1 MADLAEFDRYMAHL
15 CEGLGYSTR
24 HQSLLEYCSGLML
37 PIQRKSVE
45 PLAAHADP
53 LNVPAKHQAL
63 HHFVANARWSD
74 RGLLERIRQY
84 VEPHLELEHGVYWII
99 DDTAHPKCG
108 RHSVGVARQYRG
120 RLGKQDNC
128 QVAVS
133 LSLATAE
140 ASVPVDYQ
148 LYLPQDWASDVKR
161 RREAKVPET
170 VRFATKAQIALQ
182 QIRAAQERGVAPGI
196 VLADA
201 GYGRDTAFREAVD
214 ELGLTYAVGV
224 SSDITVWAPGS
235 TPMPTTS
242 APGRGRP
249 PTRLRRGPG
258 HEPLSV
264 KQLALALKRSAWK
277 RVAWREGTNKVLS
290 SRFARVRVRAAH
302 RDYLR
307 TSLREEQWLLI
318 EWPLKEAEPTKYWLS
333 NLPVDISISHLV
345 NTAKMR
351 WRIEQD
357 YHELK
362 SEFGL
367 SHYEGRGWT
376 GFHHHATVCIAAY
389 GFLLAQRLQ
398 NASKKNSN
406 RPTALALPEDY
417 RPRGSRPSAAPCAGL
432 DSHTAPSREHRDRA
446 STSTMPVLRSGRSA
460 SVTQYN

>member
-1 MADLAEFDRYMAHL
+1 MADLAEFDCYMAYL

-53 LNVPAKHQAL
+53 LRVPAKHQAL

-74 RGLLERIRQY
+74 RVLLERIRQY
-84 VEPHLELEHGVYWII
+84 VEPHLGLEHGVYWII
-99 DDTAHPKCG
+99 DDTAHPKYG
-108 RHSVGVARQYRG
+108 RHSVGVARQYCG

-133 LSLATAE
+133 LSLATADG
-140 ASVPVDYQ
+140 SVPVDYQ
-148 LYLPQDWASDVKR
+148 LYLPQEWASDVKR

-170 VRFATKAQIALQ
+170 VRFATKSQIALQ
-182 QIRAAQERGVAPGI
+182 QIRAAKERGVMPGI

-201 GYGRDTAFREAVD
+201 GYGRDTALREALD

-224 SSDITVWAPGS
+224 ASDVAVWAPGS
-235 TPMPTTS
+235 GPLPTPPC
-242 APGRGRP
+242 ARRGRP

-258 HEPLSV
+258 HEPVSV
-264 KQLALALKRSAWK
+264 KELAVALKRSAWQK
-277 RVAWREGTNKVLS
+277 VAWREGTNKTLC

-333 NLPVDISISHLV
+333 NVPVDISISLLV

-362 SEFGL
+362 QEFGL
-367 SHYEGRGWT
+367 SHYEGRGWL

-406 RPTALALPEDY
+406 RPKAAALPEDY
-417 RPRGSRPSAAPCAGL
+417 KPRGSRPNTTPCAGL
-432 DSHTAPSREHRDRA
+432 DPNASLSREHAARA
-446 STSTMPVLRSGRSA
+446 ASSTLPVLRLGRGA
-460 SVTQYN
+460 RVTQYN